1 MFLKTNSIKKKLR
14 FSYIL
19 IIFLMIFPTFY
30 SVIVSKIHTM
40 QYDKIITNVSRA
52 NRLNQIIKVN
62 ISDEIWDIV
71 AGKKEFKDG
80 KQYQILKQI
89 RSGISDMMEST
100 ANEKNRQLLV
110 VASRTEK
117 TLENYVNILGEQISR
132 NASVE
137 ENEKIMDEIRGVSS
151 LMYDILQN
159 FIVSEI
165 ESAADTNESIKRSS
179 INLSFIQLGISV
191 CIIIISIYAFTSVSE
206 NIRRPIHDMERL
218 SSRIAEGDLDARAE
232 LPRVQELDHLADN
245 LNTMAGKIKGLIDE
259 NVAEQQNLQ
268 KAEMKTLQAQI
279 TPHFLYNT
287 FDTIIWLAESGK
299 TDEVIEITRAFS
311 DFFRISL
318 SKGHEWITVSQE
330 LDHVRN
336 YLKIQKIRYE
346 NILSYEFDVDEG
358 IDDFPVLKLVLQP
371 LVENAIYHGIKNKRG
386 RGKIIVRAHLLCDR
400 TESSAAVDALEYSR
414 IEFSVEDNGI
424 GFTQERLKEVLD
436 ELSRRTDIEN
446 LKSVYGLYNV
456 NKRLNLYYDESV
468 SLNIQSEYG
477 KGARVSFIVPADVNL
492 SGDFNV

>member
-1 MFLKTNSIKKKLR
+1 MSGRTGSIKKKLR

-19 IIFLMIFPTFY
+19 IIFLMLIPTAY
-30 SVIVSKIHTM
+30 SVIVSRMHTM

-52 NRLNQIIKVN
+52 NRLSQIVKVN
-62 ISDEIWDIV
+62 VSDEIWDIV
-71 AGKKEFKDG
+71 AGKTDFSEG
-80 KQYQILKQI
+80 KQYAILRQI
-89 RSGISDMMEST
+89 RSGISDIMNST
-100 ANEKNRQLLV
+100 TNEKNKQLLV
-110 VASRTEK
+110 VASRTES
-117 TLENYVNILGEQISR
+117 TLENYVNMLGDQITN
-132 NASVE
+132 NASVAQ
-137 ENEKIMDEIRGVSS
+137 NEKIMEEIRGVCS
-151 LMYDILQN
+151 LLYDILQN

-165 ESAADTNESIKRSS
+165 ESAADTNESIKRASV
-179 INLSFIQLGISV
+179 NLTIMQGAIGLI
-191 CIIIISIYAFTSVSE
+191 IIIISIYAFTSVSE
-206 NIRRPIHDMERL
+206 NIRRPIHDMEVL
-218 SSRIAEGDLDARAE
+218 SSRIANGDLDARAGQPHVE
-232 LPRVQELDHLADN
+232 ELDHLAGN
-245 LNTMAGKIKGLIDE
+245 LNTMAGKIKELIAE
-259 NVAEQQNLQ
+259 NVREQQNLQ

-287 FDTIIWLAESGK
+287 FDTIIWLAESGQ

-386 RGKIIVRAHLLCDR
+386 RGKITVSAHLHYDG
-400 TESSAAVDALEYSR
+400 TENCGFIDGTEPSH
-414 IEFSVEDNGI
+414 IEFSVADNGI
-424 GFTQERLKEVLD
+424 GFTPERLQQVLD
-436 ELSRRTDIEN
+436 ELNRKTDIEN

-456 NKRLNLYYDESV
+456 NKRLTLYYDESV

-477 KGARVSFIVPADVNL
+477 KGTRVSFIVPADVNL
-492 SGDFNV
+492 SGEKNV

>member
-1 MFLKTNSIKKKLR
+1 MNIRTSSIKKRLS

-19 IIFLMIFPTFY
+19 IIFLLIIPTVY
-30 SVIVSKIHTM
+30 SIIISRMHTI

-52 NRLNQIIKVN
+52 NRLSQIVKTSV
-62 ISDEIWDIV
+62 SDEIWDIV
-71 AGKKEFKDG
+71 AGKIDFNDG
-80 KQYQILKQI
+80 KQYMILKQI
-89 RSGISDMMEST
+89 RSGISDIMSST

-110 VASRTEK
+110 VASRAES
-117 TLENYVNILGEQISR
+117 TLENYVNMLGDQIAN
-132 NASVE
+132 NASVAQ
-137 ENEKIMDEIRGVSS
+137 NEKIMDEIRGVSS
-151 LMYDILQN
+151 LIYDILQN

-165 ESAADTNESIKRSS
+165 ETAADTNESIKRASV
-179 INLSFIQLGISV
+179 NLTMMQGAIGLI
-191 CIIIISIYAFTSVSE
+191 IIIISIYAFTSVSE
-206 NIRRPIHDMERL
+206 NIRRPIHDMEVL
-218 SSRIAEGDLDARAE
+218 SSRIASGDLDARAE
-232 LPRVQELDHLADN
+232 QPRVIELDHLAEN

-259 NVAEQQNLQ
+259 NVTEQRNLQ

-287 FDTIIWLAESGK
+287 FDTIIWLAESGQ

-318 SKGHEWITVSQE
+318 SKGHEWITIAQE

-386 RGKIIVRAHLLCDR
+386 RGKITVSAHLIYDQSR
-400 TESSAAVDALEYSR
+400 SDAVTDCCEYSHV
-414 IEFSVEDNGI
+414 EFSVEDNGI
-424 GFTQERLKEVLD
+424 GFTPERMQEVLT
-436 ELSRRTDIEN
+436 ELNKKTDIEN
-446 LKSVYGLYNV
+446 LKFVYGLYNV

-468 SLNIQSEYG
+468 GLTIQSEYG
-477 KGARVSFIVPADVNL
+477 KGTRVSFVVPANINLHGEVN
-492 SGDFNV
+492 V

>member
-1 MFLKTNSIKKKLR
+1 MGE
-14 FSYIL
+14 L
-19 IIFLMIFPTFY
+19 I
-30 SVIVSKIHTM
+30 
-40 QYDKIITNVSRA
+40 
-52 NRLNQIIKVN
+52 
-62 ISDEIWDIV
+62 
-71 AGKKEFKDG
+71 DG
-80 KQYQILKQI
+80 Y
-89 RSGISDMMEST
+89 
-100 ANEKNRQLLV
+100 
-110 VASRTEK
+110 
-117 TLENYVNILGEQISR
+117 
-132 NASVE
+132 
-137 ENEKIMDEIRGVSS
+137 
-151 LMYDILQN
+151 
-159 FIVSEI
+159 I
-165 ESAADTNESIKRSS
+165 ESAAYTNESIKRSS
-179 INLSFIQLGISV
+179 INLSLIQLGISL
-191 CIIIISIYAFTSVSE
+191 CIIIISVYAFTSVSE

-232 LPRVQELDHLADN
+232 LPHVKELDHLADN
-245 LNTMAGKIKGLIDE
+245 LNTMAGKIKDLIDE
-259 NVAEQQNLQ
+259 NIMEQQNLQ
-268 KAEMKTLQAQI
+268 KAEKKTLQAQI

-299 TDEVIEITRAFS
+299 TDQVIEITRAFS

-346 NILSYEFDVDEG
+346 NILSYEFDVDDG

-386 RGKIIVRAHLLCDR
+386 RGIIIVSAHLICDQ
-400 TESSAAVDALEYSR
+400 TGQTSVMDQLEYSR

-436 ELSRRTDIEN
+436 ELNRRTDIEN

-468 SLNIQSEYG
+468 ALKIQSEYG
-477 KGARVSFIVPADVNL
+477 KGTKVSFIVPADVKL
-492 SGDFNV
+492 PGELNV